1 MTNENTS
8 PYDICF
14 GVLYMRKHKGIKYPC
29 HECGMTEDCRELSN
43 SQEVNQKE
51 MENKTK

>member
-14 GVLYMRKHKGIKYPC
+14 GVLYNSERKKC
-29 HECGMTEDCRELSN
+29 VECNNISKEDCIKS
-43 SQEVNQKE
+43 SFGG
-51 MENKTK
+51 KT